1 MASSFYVKKPA
12 RVEALLFVMT
22 TCRLIYAALEHRIR
36 HTLEQTGKEVADQ
49 KGKPTK
55 RPTARWIF
63 QVFVG
68 IHVLELP
75 DGKQVVL
82 NLKQKHHDILDLLYY
97 WNFYS

>member
-1 MASSFYVKKPA
+1 
-12 RVEALLFVMT
+12 
-22 TCRLIYAALEHRIR
+22 LEHRIR

-82 NLKQKHHDILDLLYY
+82 NLKQKHRDILDLLSY